1 MIEILF
7 GESEAGSMKFARSM
21 QKRGSADQ
29 VVELS
34 FDLDVGDISGELCG
48 EARKAQCLK
57 KYSAAR
63 WRDCDTIE
71 QQKEK
76 WNSLLEQVEQFK
88 TYAAKGEAMRIWYS
102 TAPYSMCGFYQ
113 VCLMLTEYDCPVS
126 VVKMPEYVVRS
137 DQNMV
142 IYQSWGEV
150 VHTDMLDFAKD
161 EKPLGKMEVGYYAD
175 LWKELVKENAPLRAV
190 VNGRL
195 ISVPADFYDFM
206 VEGGIRERP
215 FRAVELVSYAFR
227 YQMGVSDDLFLESVQ
242 RLIDDGRLV
251 VVDDE
256 DIEWDGERLLRRAE
270 TMVSCCG
277 LDCLECEAYG
287 KTCQG
292 CDKTKGKPFWLE
304 STGDETCR
312 VYRCC
317 VERKSFSHCGKCM
330 LHKYIK
336 MEHPEE
342 PFMASCDR
350 YARSGPQMSEEEK
363 EQRLEKQLM
372 RLKKLL
378 HQ

>member
-1 MIEILF
+1 MIEVLF
-7 GESEAGSMKFARSM
+7 AESEAGSMKFARSM

-76 WNSLLEQVEQFK
+76 WNFLLEQVERFK

-102 TAPYSMCGFYQ
+102 TAPYSLCGFYQ
-113 VCLMLTEYDCPVS
+113 VCSMLKDYDCPVS
-126 VVKMPEYVVRS
+126 VVKLPEY
-137 DQNMV
+137 QLTNENNIV
-142 IYQSWGEV
+142 IYQGWGEV
-150 VHTDMLDFAKD
+150 DHMDILDFAKD
-161 EKPLGKMEVGYYAD
+161 EKPLGKMEVQYYAD
-175 LWKELVKENAPLRAV
+175 LWEALVKENATLRAV
-190 VNGRL
+190 VGGRL
-195 ISVPADFYDFM
+195 ISVPTDFYDFM
-206 VEGGIRERP
+206 IEGGIEERP
-215 FRAVELVSYAFR
+215 FIEGRLIGHALD
-227 YQMGVSDDLFLESVQ
+227 YQMGVSDDLFMESAQ
-242 RLIDDGRLV
+242 RMIDNGRLV

-292 CDKTKGKPFWLE
+292 CDKTRGKPFWLE
-304 STGDETCR
+304 DTDDETCR
-312 VYRCC
+312 IYRCC
-317 VERKSFSHCGKCM
+317 VERKSYRHCGECL
-330 LHKYIK
+330 LHKYILK
-336 MEHPEE
+336 GNPQEA
-342 PFMASCDR
+342 FMASCNR
-350 YARSGPQMSEEEK
+350 YAKSGPDTSEAEK
-363 EQRLEKQLM
+363 ARRLATQLTSLEKMLQL
-372 RLKKLL
+372 
-378 HQ
+378 